1 MHNVMFVMYTWN
13 RWKLYLNY
21 VKKKKLY
28 DITAHV
34 HLLNDSLTLYHPT
47 FIFTHNIYK
56 SLW

>member
-1 MHNVMFVMYTWN
+1 MKTVSQ
-13 RWKLYLNY
+13 LC
-21 VKKKKLY
+21 KKKKLY